1 MTFPQALLLAQFLL
15 SSGVMVYAASKLAD
29 LADVISDR
37 LGLSKGFIGMVL
49 VGWATSLPELAITIS
64 SVSLVGQPELAFGNL
79 FGSNAFNLG
88 ILAFI
93 DLLHRPSVWG
103 DASKKMAVGVLFSI
117 AIVLA
122 ASAGV
127 AWYEV
132 AWTIPVL
139 GIGWASAIILV
150 LYFGSTYVIYR
161 LEHSPN
167 GVVPVSLEAAEPA
180 GEPPP
185 ARSAPLRSMRTSS
198 LLGLTMFCCAV
209 VVADGYWLSALCD
222 RAADAFNLGRSF
234 VGTAFLATVSSLP
247 EMVSVCACFRLRQV
261 DMAVGA
267 IFGSNIFN
275 MGILAAGDLCYTD
288 GSLFFTAG
296 RSAAKHLTT
305 VAFTVGMS
313 LIALAA
319 LWVQVPSPAMPVR
332 YPLRRKIGSLAIF
345 ALYASTMVF
354 AYTGDRPE
362 PEPLPAAQPASD
374 SL

>member
-1 MTFPQALLLAQFLL
+1 
-15 SSGVMVYAASKLAD
+15 MVYAASKLAD

-64 SVSLVGQPELAFGNL
+64 SVRWVGQPELAFGNL

-103 DASKKMAVGVLFSI
+103 DASKKMALGVLFSI
-117 AIVLA
+117 AILLA
-122 ASAGV
+122 AAAGV
-127 AWYEV
+127 AWFDV

-139 GIGWASAIILV
+139 GIGWASAVILV

-167 GVVPVSLEAAEPA
+167 GTAPAEPA
-180 GEPPP
+180 GASMPAPPG
-185 ARSAPLRSMRTSS
+185 RLRSMRTSS
-198 LLGLTMFCCAV
+198 LLGVTLVCCAA

-222 RAADAFNLGRSF
+222 RAAGEFNLGRSF

-247 EMVSVCACFRLRQV
+247 EMVSVWTCFRLRQV

-275 MGILAAGDLCYTD
+275 MGILAAGDLCYRS

-296 RSAAKHLTT
+296 HSAETHLTT

-319 LWVQVPSPAMPVR
+319 LRIQVPSPAEPVR
-332 YPLRRKIGSLAIF
+332 YPLRRKLGSLAIF
-345 ALYASTMVF
+345 ALYGATMVF

-362 PEPLPAAQPASD
+362 PEALPAAEPASD
-374 SL
+374 SP